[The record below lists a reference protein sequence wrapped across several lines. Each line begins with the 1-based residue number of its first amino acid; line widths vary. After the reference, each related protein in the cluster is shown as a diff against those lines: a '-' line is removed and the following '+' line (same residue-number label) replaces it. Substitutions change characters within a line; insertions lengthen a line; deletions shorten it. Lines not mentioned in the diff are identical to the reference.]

1 MPKTKAPSLLDRVR
15 DAVEQLRRDI
25 QRALQPRV
33 LNPQPI
39 PVRQPSR
46 HSPTRR
52 PRR

>member
-1 MPKTKAPSLLDRVR
+1 MPKINPPSLLDRVR
-15 DAVEQLRRDI
+15 DAVEQLRREI

-33 LNPQPI
+33 LNPQPV

-52 PRR
+52 IRR

>member
-1 MPKTKAPSLLDRVR
+1 MPKINPPSLLDRVR
-15 DAVEQLRRDI
+15 DAVEQLRREI

-46 HSPTRR
+46 HPHARR